1 MAVLCGSCV
10 RVRRRSEE
18 GKHTGDTYN
27 AQRNPDKPGEFCRG
41 IVQIFTQASPSF
53 HVGNKLYPLLT
64 PNTPCSIWIHHGWW
78 PFWHPKCKNGT
89 AMGLVIRSPSDPKH
103 FETVCFRMSEI
114 ITAFP
119 TDSNRISELKPKR
132 VGEKIAS
139 PIIRMF
145 QPNNA
150 YSHGKILLSL
160 IACAPAFRITQ

>member
-1 MAVLCGSCV
+1 
-10 RVRRRSEE
+10 
-18 GKHTGDTYN
+18 
-27 AQRNPDKPGEFCRG
+27 
-41 IVQIFTQASPSF
+41 
-53 HVGNKLYPLLT
+53 
-64 PNTPCSIWIHHGWW
+64 
-78 PFWHPKCKNGT
+78 
-89 AMGLVIRSPSDPKH
+89 MGLSVVRSPSDPKH

-132 VGEKIAS
+132 VGEKIACADTPS

-160 IACAPAFRITQ
+160 IAYAPAFRISP